1 MTKKKGDDNLRDRLS
16 RALPAAMKARDRP
29 AMTALRSAVAA
40 IDNAGAVDPTHPLPT
55 DQDPRIAT
63 SAARPQASPGP
74 GSRPQASLGSGSR
87 PPESVDRGTR
97 PAVVTD
103 TGSRPPKS
111 TAPGSRRPSSGAG
124 TRSPESPGPGTGQ
137 SASTGP
143 EAGHS
148 DLGAARA
155 AHPELAGTVA
165 GVGATE
171 VERRSLSQAQMEAI
185 VRVEIADRE
194 TAAAG
199 YERAGQLARAE
210 RLRAEA
216 KVLLSHLDTT

>member
-1 MTKKKGDDNLRDRLS
+1 MTKKGDDNLRDRLS
-16 RALPAAMKARDRP
+16 RALPAAMRARDRP

-40 IDNAGAVDPTHPLPT
+40 IDNAGALDPTHPLPT

-111 TAPGSRRPSSGAG
+111 TAAGSRRPSSGAG

>member
-1 MTKKKGDDNLRDRLS
+1 MTKKGDDNLRDRLS
-16 RALPAAMKARDRP
+16 RALPAAMRARDRP

-74 GSRPQASLGSGSR
+74 GSR

>member
-1 MTKKKGDDNLRDRLS
+1 MTKKGDDNLRDRLS

-40 IDNAGAVDPTHPLPT
+40 IDNAGAVD
-55 DQDPRIAT
+55 
-63 SAARPQASPGP
+63 
-74 GSRPQASLGSGSR
+74 
-87 PPESVDRGTR
+87 RGTR

-124 TRSPESPGPGTGQ
+124 TRSSESPGPGAGQ

-171 VERRSLSQAQMEAI
+171 VERRSLSQAQMEEI

-199 YERAGQLARAE
+199 YERAGQLERAE

-216 KVLLSHLDTT
+216 RVLLSHLDTT

>member
-1 MTKKKGDDNLRDRLS
+1 MTKKGDDNLRDRLS
-16 RALPAAMKARDRP
+16 RALPAAMRARDRP

-55 DQDPRIAT
+55 DQDPRIAM

-111 TAPGSRRPSSGAG
+111 TAAGSRRPSSGAG

-216 KVLLSHLDTT
+216 KVLRSHLTTT

>member
-1 MTKKKGDDNLRDRLS
+1 MTKKGDDNLRDRLS
-16 RALPAAMKARDRP
+16 RALPAAMRARDRP

-74 GSRPQASLGSGSR
+74 GFRPRASLGSGSR

>member
-1 MTKKKGDDNLRDRLS
+1 MRRSTNDQEKGDDNLRDRLS
-16 RALPAAMKARDRP
+16 RALPAAMRARDRP

-74 GSRPQASLGSGSR
+74 GSRP
-87 PPESVDRGTR
+87 PESVDRGTR

-124 TRSPESPGPGTGQ
+124 TRSSESPGPGTGQ

-143 EAGHS
+143 GAGQS

-171 VERRSLSQAQMEAI
+171 VERRSLSQAQMEEI

-199 YERAGQLARAE
+199 YERAGQLERAE

-216 KVLLSHLDTT
+216 RVLLSHLDTT

>member
-1 MTKKKGDDNLRDRLS
+1 MTQSGDDNLRDRLS

-29 AMTALRSAVAA
+29 AMTALRSALAA
-40 IDNAGAVDPTHPLPT
+40 IDNAGAVDPTHAPPT

-74 GSRPQASLGSGSR
+74 GTQ
-87 PPESVDRGTR
+87 PPESVDKGTP

-111 TAPGSRRPSSGAG
+111 TDPGSRRPSTGAG
-124 TRSPESPGPGTGQ
+124 TRPSESAGPGTGH
-137 SASTGP
+137 SASTGSG
-143 EAGHS
+143 AGHS

-155 AHPELAGTVA
+155 AHPEFAGTVA

-171 VERRSLSQAQMEAI
+171 VERRSLSQAQMEEI

-199 YERAGQLARAE
+199 YERAGQLERAE
-210 RLRAEA
+210 RIRAES

>member
-1 MTKKKGDDNLRDRLS
+1 VTKKGDDNLRDRLS

-40 IDNAGAVDPTHPLPT
+40 IDNAGAVDPAPPT

-74 GSRPQASLGSGSR
+74 GSRP
-87 PPESVDRGTR
+87 PESVDRGTR
-97 PAVVTD
+97 PAGVT
-103 TGSRPPKS
+103 TGP
-111 TAPGSRRPSSGAG
+111 GAG
-124 TRSPESPGPGTGQ
+124 
-137 SASTGP
+137 
-143 EAGHS
+143 HL

-171 VERRSLSQAQMEAI
+171 VERRRLSQAQMEEI
-185 VRVEIADRE
+185 VRVEIADRA

-199 YERAGQLARAE
+199 YERAGQLERAE
-210 RLRAEA
+210 RLRTEA
-216 KVLLSHLDTT
+216 KVLLAHLDTT

>member
-1 MTKKKGDDNLRDRLS
+1 MTKKGDDNLRDRLS
-16 RALPAAMKARDRP
+16 RALPAAMRARDRP

-40 IDNAGAVDPTHPLPT
+40 IDNAGALDPTHPLPT

-63 SAARPQASPGP
+63 SAARPQASLGP
-74 GSRPQASLGSGSR
+74 GSRSQASPGSGSR

-111 TAPGSRRPSSGAG
+111 TAAGSRRPSSGAG
-124 TRSPESPGPGTGQ
+124 TRSSESPGPGTGQ

-199 YERAGQLARAE
+199 YGRAGQLARAE

>member
-1 MTKKKGDDNLRDRLS
+1 MTKKGDDNLRDRLS
-16 RALPAAMKARDRP
+16 RALPAAMRARDRP

-40 IDNAGAVDPTHPLPT
+40 IDNAGALDPTHPLPT
-55 DQDPRIAT
+55 DQDPRIAM

-74 GSRPQASLGSGSR
+74 GSR

>member
-1 MTKKKGDDNLRDRLS
+1 MTKKGDDNLRDRLS

-74 GSRPQASLGSGSR
+74 GSRP
-87 PPESVDRGTR
+87 PESVDRGTR
-97 PAVVTD
+97 PAGVTD

-111 TAPGSRRPSSGAG
+111 TAPGSGRPSSGAG

-143 EAGHS
+143 GAGHS
-148 DLGAARA
+148 DLGAGRA

-216 KVLLSHLDTT
+216 KVLPSHLDTT

>member
-1 MTKKKGDDNLRDRLS
+1 MTKKGDDNLRDRLS
-16 RALPAAMKARDRP
+16 RALPAAMRARDRP

-40 IDNAGAVDPTHPLPT
+40 IDNAGAVDPTHPVPT

-111 TAPGSRRPSSGAG
+111 TAAGSRRPCSGAG

>member
-1 MTKKKGDDNLRDRLS
+1 MTKKGDDNLRDRLS
-16 RALPAAMKARDRP
+16 RALPAAMRARDRP

-74 GSRPQASLGSGSR
+74 GSRPQASPGPGSR

>member
-1 MTKKKGDDNLRDRLS
+1 MTKKGDDNLRDRLS
-16 RALPAAMKARDRP
+16 RALPAAMRARDRP

-165 GVGATE
+165 DVGATE

-199 YERAGQLARAE
+199 YERARQLARAE

>member
-1 MTKKKGDDNLRDRLS
+1 MTKKGDDNLRDRLS

-40 IDNAGAVDPTHPLPT
+40 IDNAGAVDPTHALPT

-63 SAARPQASPGP
+63 SAP
-74 GSRPQASLGSGSR
+74 RPQASLGPGTRS
-87 PPESVDRGTR
+87 PESVTTGTR

-111 TAPGSRRPSSGAG
+111 TDPGSRRPSTGAG
-124 TRSPESPGPGTGQ
+124 TRPSESPGPGTGQ

-171 VERRSLSQAQMEAI
+171 VERRRLSQAQMEEI

-199 YERAGQLARAE
+199 YERAGQLERAE

>member
-1 MTKKKGDDNLRDRLS
+1 MTKKGDDNLRDRLS
-16 RALPAAMKARDRP
+16 RALPAAMRARDRP

-40 IDNAGAVDPTHPLPT
+40 IDNAGALDPTHPLPT

-63 SAARPQASPGP
+63 SAA
-74 GSRPQASLGSGSR
+74 RPQASLGSGSR

-111 TAPGSRRPSSGAG
+111 TAAGSRRPSSGAG

>member
-16 RALPAAMKARDRP
+16 RALPAAMRARDRP

-74 GSRPQASLGSGSR
+74 GSR

-143 EAGHS
+143 GAGHS

-171 VERRSLSQAQMEAI
+171 VERRSLSQAQMEEI

-199 YERAGQLARAE
+199 YERAGQLERAE

-216 KVLLSHLDTT
+216 TVLLSHLDTT